1 MKTYLAQLA
10 RRSKLYFLRYAF
22 SFFGGDFSYAA
33 DSGLRR
39 AIIPFLNHSLFV
51 WTQRLMIELI
61 SRLLLAVRHLNK
73 LDMSAALER
82 ADASDRG
89 QKEASRLG

>member
-1 MKTYLAQLA
+1 
-10 RRSKLYFLRYAF
+10 
-22 SFFGGDFSYAA
+22 
-33 DSGLRR
+33 
-39 AIIPFLNHSLFV
+39 
-51 WTQRLMIELI
+51 MIELI